1 MKKKYNSNKKTMEDV
16 VKGKNGGNRTKELQ
30 IVKIE
35 RIGKGGKRKDIKNKE
50 VMNMIRSVDHSC
62 ST

>member
-1 MKKKYNSNKKTMEDV
+1 MKKKKYNSNKKTMEDV

-35 RIGKGGKRKDIKNKE
+35 RIGKRGKRKDIKK
-50 VMNMIRSVDHSC
+50 
-62 ST
+62 